1 MKKILITLI
10 TINIFSC
17 TKYTEKQ
24 SQEVVIEI
32 EKASIARI
40 TFLTKKDTSYY
51 QSELFDT
58 DYIKQISFKIEAG
71 EYIIKAETQ
80 QKTKYLNFTKT
91 DYKHHLIIEL

>member
-1 MKKILITLI
+1 MII
-10 TINIFSC
+10 INIFSC

-32 EKASIARI
+32 EKASIARV
-40 TFLTKKDTSYY
+40 TFLTKKDRSYY
-51 QSELFDT
+51 QSEVFDA
-58 DYIKQISFKIEAG
+58 DYINQISFKIATG

-91 DYKHHLIIEL
+91 DYKQHLIIEL